1 MIAGTLSFTSILLCL
16 ISTIPAT
23 ATQGRVPDGLTAFAE
38 RTAADVGASSL
49 NIPQFES
56 AKVDGLEDLG
66 KANGIDRYL
75 CWLKTDP
82 NRVGYIA
89 VAHTDESFQ
98 VLAFS
103 ATTLP
108 PQYFLNDLQ
117 VPHAQKES
125 LDFAHVN
132 QVAAVADVPLVA
144 ATKTYLLGEPF
155 EISELAASVSAVL
168 NHCQTKREILLLRHA
183 GLQRGGPQMSG
194 PDSEYTRRYRENP
207 ASAQAPTDPNWQSFR
222 TERNAALASAGLK
235 PGRTHE
241 KSVARKLRTW
251 DIIKPL
257 VKRRLLDPVNARER
271 FDVIQEEGIAL
282 DAVVVPGVSL
292 SMKDAVLLQTHY
304 LDGARRNL
312 QRDIESF
319 FWTRGR
325 TVRLES
331 PPFEKMATDALP
343 VLILGPEDLAAVV
356 LGYVDIGGQR
366 FASVLLPATARP
378 IVTSLAQW
386 GREYR
391 MAQGLPPETNRTEG
405 EEFDRAVARM
415 RAAEEEKRRMCEAQ
429 GIPYQPPEKDPAQVL
444 KESVERMRAGNEAL
458 PVAEDRFSVSPMNL
472 EHGVHLIRCSALR
485 SWQTLYIAD
494 IGVADNWGEDGVGR
508 GNSPWDRHGRGGRA
522 GGVSRVGAS
531 GLRRERGAR
540 LWLCTS

>member
-23 ATQGRVPDGLTAFAE
+23 ATQGRVPEGLTAFAE

-56 AKVDGLEDLG
+56 AKLDGIEDLG

-82 NRVGYIA
+82 NRVGYVA
-89 VAHTDESFQ
+89 VAHSGESFQ

-144 ATKTYLLGEPF
+144 AAKTSLGTEPF
-155 EISELAASVSAVL
+155 DISELAASVSAVL
-168 NHCQTKREILLLRHA
+168 NYWQSEKKILLFRHA
-183 GLQRGGPQMSG
+183 GIGHGGLELSG
-194 PDSEYTRRYRENP
+194 PDSEYTRRFRENP
-207 ASAQAPTDPNWQSFR
+207 TSMQEPQDPNWQSLQKEFNEAI
-222 TERNAALASAGLK
+222 TSAGLK
-235 PGRTHE
+235 PSQTAAGIAHH
-241 KSVARKLRTW
+241 KLQKR
-251 DIIKPL
+251 DILKPM
-257 VKRRLLDPVNARER
+257 VRRRLLDPVNARER
-271 FDVIQEEGIAL
+271 LDAIAQEQGAL
-282 DAVVVPGVSL
+282 DSSL
-292 SMKDAVLLQTHY
+292 TGLASLCMKDAMLLQADY
-304 LDGARRNL
+304 LDSDRRNL
-312 QRDIESF
+312 QGDIELF
-319 FWTRGR
+319 FKTRGR

-343 VLILGPEDLAAVV
+343 VLILGPEDLTAVV
-356 LGYVDIGGQR
+356 LGYVDIGPER
-366 FASVLLPATARP
+366 FASVLFPRTAQP
-378 IVTSLAQW
+378 IVTSLAQKT
-386 GREYR
+386 REMR
-391 MAQGLPPETNRTEG
+391 VARGLPPESDQTEG
-405 EEFDRAVARM
+405 EQFDKAVAEM
-415 RAAEEEKRRMCEAQ
+415 RASEEEKRKAFEAR
-429 GIPYQPPEKDPAQVL
+429 GIPYQPPEKDPTQVL
-444 KESVERMRAGNEAL
+444 KEGVERIRALREAS
-458 PVAEDRFSVSPMNL
+458 PIAEDRFSVSPMNV

-508 GNSPWDRHGRGGRA
+508 GNSP
-522 GGVSRVGAS
+522 
-531 GLRRERGAR
+531 
-540 LWLCTS
+540 